1 MQTRLIG
8 GVGMFTTALMTIALL
23 SGVQAPARAQNDPAP
38 GQLAMIGKDGKVGS
52 LCPLERTSVVADV
65 SGFGARVNVTQTFKN
80 PSREVIE
87 AIYTFPLP
95 NDAAVDRMQMQ
106 IGSRMVEG
114 EIMRR
119 EDARMVYEAAK
130 NAGQNAALLDQ
141 ERPNIFTQSVAN
153 ITPGATIKITISYV
167 QILKF
172 EEGEFEFNFPMVV
185 GPRYLGNA
193 PDPGKISPPIT
204 PERTRTGTNIDLT
217 VNLDAG
223 APIQEYRSILH
234 DVKATR
240 AGDNR
245 IRMSLAKADEIPNK
259 DFILRYRTT
268 TDTVQDGF
276 IAHMGEKGGFF
287 SLFLMPPQ
295 RPTALQI
302 TPREII
308 FVMDQSGSQSGFP
321 IEKSKELTLKLIK
334 SLRSADTF
342 NVMGF
347 NTSVRA
353 LWTEPRLNTPDNV
366 AEATKFIAGMQA
378 NGGTHIREG
387 VIAALEGQNDP
398 DRLRLVVFNTDGY
411 VGDEAAILDT
421 VQKQRDRARMFTF
434 GIGNSVN
441 RYLVEEMSIAGKGDV
456 EIVTLAE
463 AADGAVERFVA
474 RSSSPV
480 LTDVQVTFEGV
491 QIEGALPQAIPDV
504 FSERPVV
511 ITGRYATP
519 GNSRV
524 TLSGKLGGRPWSKT
538 VDVNFPARANAPAL
552 ESIWA
557 RRKVDELTRHNFL
570 AGYLPEADRVSV
582 DQIIDV
588 ALEFGIM
595 TQYTSFVAVEKR
607 IVNVGGKQRTVSV
620 PIEMADGV
628 SYEGIYDKTKG
639 MPSAPMGM
647 STGGAIGGG
656 GAAESLTRTRA
667 LALEGY
673 GAVANDPTVNSI
685 IVRGTSDANMSPAE
699 KRTFRY
705 ETRVEKQL
713 RDAKGRVDIQIWLN
727 KVDKAVIEKLTKLGL
742 KVDFRDD
749 GLKIVM
755 GSCNAKDLVELAQMD
770 EVDKIRKLKG

>member
-1 MQTRLIG
+1 
-8 GVGMFTTALMTIALL
+8 MFTTALMTIALL
-23 SGVQAPARAQNDPAP
+23 SSGQAPARAQNDPAP
-38 GQLAMIGKDGKVGS
+38 GQLAMIGKDGRVGS

-172 EEGEFEFNFPMVV
+172 EEGEFEFTFPMVV

-193 PDPGKISPPIT
+193 PDPEKISPPIT
-204 PERTRTGTNIDLT
+204 PEGKRTGTNIDLT

-223 APIQEYRSILH
+223 APIQEYKSILH
-234 DVKATR
+234 GVRATR

-245 IRMSLAKADEIPNK
+245 MRISLAKADEIPNK

-276 IAHMGEKGGFF
+276 IAHMGDKGGFF

-295 RPTALQI
+295 RPTEVQI

-353 LWTEPRLNTPDNV
+353 LWAEPRLNTPENV

-387 VIAALEGQNDP
+387 VIAALDGQNDP

-421 VQKQRDRARMFTF
+421 VQKQRDHARMFTF

-463 AADGAVERFVA
+463 AADGAVGRFVA

-491 QIEGALPQAIPDV
+491 QIESALPQAIPDV
-504 FSERPVV
+504 FSEKPVV

-519 GNSRV
+519 GTGRV

-538 VDVNFPARANAPAL
+538 IDVTFPAHTNAPAL

-570 AGYLPEADRVSV
+570 AAYLPEADRASV

-628 SYEGIYDKTKG
+628 SYEGIYDKAKG
-639 MPSAPMGM
+639 MPSAPMVM

-685 IVRGTSDANMSPAE
+685 IVRGTSDANLSPAE

-727 KVDKAVIEKLTKLGL
+727 KVDKAVSEKLTKLGL